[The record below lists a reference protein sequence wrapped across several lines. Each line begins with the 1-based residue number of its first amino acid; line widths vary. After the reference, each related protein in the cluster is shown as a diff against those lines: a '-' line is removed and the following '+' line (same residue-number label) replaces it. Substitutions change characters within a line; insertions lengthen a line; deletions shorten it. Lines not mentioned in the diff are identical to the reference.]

1 MALDCSDVISKHE
14 FELFVCLL
22 QMFGKKENKKCLLLY
37 FQKSDTCNLIP

>member
-22 QMFGKKENKKCLLLY
+22 QMFGKKKLKNVSSYIFK
-37 FQKSDTCNLIP
+37 NLIPVT